1 MIYLHL
7 LYCMAYKPRR
17 SKKHH
22 WEGENA
28 SAFYREKPQVLKKE
42 RGKVEKAMDVAI
54 HDADRGSSVPALWS
68 PRILHRSP
76 KRYIMFLQDAVVCR
90 YLQMMFQ
97 LVSTII
103 SRYWLFFYLLYHCID
118 SEKSNGFPIKSIG
131 GSCHRFPAGRRG
143 KSEARRHNDRP
154 DFGWWVDR

>member
-22 WEGENA
+22 WEGEDA

-103 SRYWLFFYLLYHCID
+103 SRYWLFFLSTVSLHWFRKIQW
-118 SEKSNGFPIKSIG
+118 FPHQIY
-131 GSCHRFPAGRRG
+131 RG
-143 KSEARRHNDRP
+143 VLPQVPCRKTRQKRS
-154 DFGWWVDR
+154 

>member
-1 MIYLHL
+1 MRCASAFRTKRWPYSWSSKVVENQYFTGVYGRYIMIYLHL

-54 HDADRGSSVPALWS
+54 HDADRGSSVPAL
-68 PRILHRSP
+68 
-76 KRYIMFLQDAVVCR
+76 
-90 YLQMMFQ
+90 
-97 LVSTII
+97 
-103 SRYWLFFYLLYHCID
+103 
-118 SEKSNGFPIKSIG
+118 
-131 GSCHRFPAGRRG
+131 
-143 KSEARRHNDRP
+143 
-154 DFGWWVDR
+154 